1 MSLHDAYARLTP
13 FEIAFP
19 EGGEID
25 GLVEAIREEASGR
38 GADPSL
44 PGVFQ
49 TLGSVAGFLSSL
61 LPPDA
66 PDAARHQYGALVFH
80 AAHFVAAGRPVY
92 LLEEAAV
99 RHLVDSPPAAE
110 PRPPS
115 VAGYVQ
121 LPQHMVWMTV
131 SEADVPESLDGLFW
145 TTVGDTALHVLPVT
159 AVLAEAASFRT
170 LPLPELP
177 LREARRWLSAD
188 MREGGGDFTSS
199 LPGHDLDGLYSVET
213 AGEVLKLVS
222 RFFAHMEAGAPARDQ
237 PGPVDVEGARGPR
250 PSSLPYARVGAE
262 A

>member
-19 EGGEID
+19 EGREID
-25 GLVEAIREEASGR
+25 GLVEAIREEVSGR
-38 GADPSL
+38 GVDPSL
-44 PGVFQ
+44 PGVFH
-49 TLGSVAGFLSSL
+49 TLGSVEGFLRAL
-61 LPPDA
+61 LPPGA
-66 PDAARHQYGALVFH
+66 AEAARHQYGALVFQ
-80 AAHFVAAGRPVY
+80 AAHFVAAGRPTY
-92 LLEEAAV
+92 LLEAAAV
-99 RHLVDSPPAAE
+99 RRLVDGPPGGE

-121 LPQHMVWMTV
+121 LPQHMVWMSV
-131 SEADVPESLDGLFW
+131 SDADVPESLDGLFW
-145 TTVGDTALHVLPVT
+145 TIVGDSALHVLPVT

-177 LREARRWLSAD
+177 LRDVPRWLTSA

-222 RFFAHMEAGAPARDQ
+222 RFFAHVEAGAPLHD
-237 PGPVDVEGARGPR
+237 GPRAAQGSRGPR